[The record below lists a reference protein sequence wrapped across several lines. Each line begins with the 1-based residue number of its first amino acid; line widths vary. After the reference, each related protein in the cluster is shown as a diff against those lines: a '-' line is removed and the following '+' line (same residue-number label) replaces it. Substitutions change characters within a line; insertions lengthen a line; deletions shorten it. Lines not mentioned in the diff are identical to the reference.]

1 MDGSAPKRTKVSSTR
16 RFLPEGSFTDVFS
29 LPSEKVPAPPSPN
42 CTLLLGLSMPLSQN
56 FCTSQVLFSTRLP
69 RSITIGR
76 KPASANIY
84 AQNRPAGPAPAIT
97 GRLSS
102 GIWPHAGIMYSFSLY
117 MSTDE
122 LAALFTIAS
131 SLFFVSSISTATE
144 YV

>member
-42 CTLLLGLSMPLSQN
+42 CTLLLELSMPLSQN
-56 FCTSQVLFSTRLP
+56 FWTSQVLFSTRLP

-76 KPASANIY
+76 KPASASIY
-84 AQNRPAGPAPAIT
+84 AQNSPAGPAPAIT

-102 GIWPHAGIMYSFSLY
+102 GVLPCAGIRYSFSLY

-122 LAALFTIAS
+122 LAALFTIVS

>member
-1 MDGSAPKRTKVSSTR
+1 MDASAPKRTKVSSTR

-42 CTLLLGLSMPLSQN
+42 CTLLLGLSIPLSQN
-56 FCTSQVLFSTRLP
+56 FCTSKVLFSTLLP
-69 RSITIGR
+69 RSITIGQ
-76 KPASANIY
+76 KPASASMY
-84 AQNRPAGPAPAIT
+84 AQNSPAGPAPTMT

-102 GIWPHAGIMYSFSLY
+102 ATLPCAGILYSFSLY

-122 LAALFTIAS
+122 LFALFTIDS
-131 SLFFVSSISTATE
+131 SLCFVLSISTATE